1 MISMKTLIIEGRYDS
16 LVRGLSNQLLNV
28 IKQSYSSVSQSN
40 GEFSGQKI
48 YFAKG
53 DSIPNIDDDS
63 EFKHIY
69 FQEVENLQ
77 IPLDFYLT
85 LKVQWI
91 EGLNDFR
98 FGGDAYNQTGRESDE
113 MPLIEVRFE
122 IDPAEY
128 PGILNEIS
136 MQLRDTLRHE
146 IEHITQSGWNTIS
159 DKYLASDQ
167 SLRSKIASGKL
178 PPWRYFI
185 LPKEIPAM
193 IQGMYLKAKKSRTP
207 FKTVVHNYLDLWV
220 SNNTISD
227 QEKQKIIDTWKTY
240 LPKLAIRQEL

>member
-1 MISMKTLIIEGRYDS
+1 MKTLIIEGRYDS
-16 LVRGLSNQLLNV
+16 LVRGLSNQLLNI

-53 DSIPNIDDDS
+53 ESIPNIDDDS
-63 EFKHIY
+63 QFKHIY

-128 PGILNEIS
+128 PNILNEIS

-146 IEHITQSGWNTIS
+146 IEHITQSGWNTVS
-159 DKYLASDQ
+159 GKYLASDQ
-167 SLRSKIASGKL
+167 ALRTKIASGKL

-207 FKTVVHNYLDLWV
+207 FKTVVHDYLDIWV
-220 SNNTISD
+220 SNNTISE
-227 QEKQKIIDTWKTY
+227 QEKQQIIDTWKPY
-240 LPKLAIRQEL
+240 LTKLGIRQEL

>member
-1 MISMKTLIIEGRYDS
+1 MKTLIIEGRYDS
-16 LVRGLSNQLLNV
+16 LVRGLSNQLLNI
-28 IKQSYSSVSQSN
+28 IKQSYSSVSQTN

-63 EFKHIY
+63 QFKHIY
-69 FQEVENLQ
+69 FQEVENTQ

-98 FGGDAYNQTGRESDE
+98 FGGDAFNQTGRESDE

-159 DKYLASDQ
+159 GKYLASDQ
-167 SLRSKIASGKL
+167 SLRTKIASGKL
-178 PPWRYFI
+178 PPWRYFV
-185 LPKEIPAM
+185 LPKEITAM

-207 FKTVVHNYLDLWV
+207 FKTVVHNYLNMWV
-220 SNNTISD
+220 SNNTISE
-227 QEKQKIIDTWKTY
+227 QEKQQIIDTWKTY
-240 LPKLAIRQEL
+240 LPKLGIRQEL

>member
-1 MISMKTLIIEGRYDS
+1 MKTLIIEGRYDS

-28 IKQSYSSVSQSN
+28 IKQSYSSVSQTN

-53 DSIPNIDDDS
+53 ESIPNIDDDS
-63 EFKHIY
+63 QFKHIY
-69 FQEVENLQ
+69 FQEVENTQ

-85 LKVQWI
+85 LKIQWI

-98 FGGDAYNQTGRESDE
+98 FGGDAFNQTGRGSDE

-136 MQLRDTLRHE
+136 MQLRDTFF
-146 IEHITQSGWNTIS
+146 I
-159 DKYLASDQ
+159 
-167 SLRSKIASGKL
+167 
-178 PPWRYFI
+178 PYFF
-185 LPKEIPAM
+185 EVN
-193 IQGMYLKAKKSRTP
+193 SFSFNR
-207 FKTVVHNYLDLWV
+207 
-220 SNNTISD
+220 
-227 QEKQKIIDTWKTY
+227 
-240 LPKLAIRQEL
+240 